1 MTATLEHPQT
11 SNSSSRV
18 RRGAAYWLVALLAV
32 LGLVVG
38 LAVGYWW
45 GGSDGDTADTATRS
59 GVELTSQQERA
70 VTTVDA
76 VISALNSGDSD
87 RIDSLYSDE
96 AKYSEGTWTDRAV
109 SRDDYFEVLYSL
121 EAGGYEIVPT
131 GTAVLGEPFGVM
143 VDVSQF
149 LTATHPDRPP
159 VTLVAWFR
167 VDPESM
173 TILEASISGY

>member
-1 MTATLEHPQT
+1 MTATLERPQT
-11 SNSSSRV
+11 SNSSPRV

-45 GGSDGDTADTATRS
+45 GESDGDTADTTTRS
-59 GVELTSQQERA
+59 AVELTSQQERA
-70 VTTVDA
+70 VATVDA
-76 VISALNSGDSD
+76 VTVALNSGDSD
-87 RIDSLYSDE
+87 LIDSLYSDE
-96 AKYSEGTWTDRAV
+96 ATYSEGTWTDRAV

-121 EAGGYEIVPT
+121 EAEGYEYVSK

-149 LTATHPDRPP
+149 LTATHPDQPP

-167 VDPESM
+167 VDPETM
-173 TILEASISGY
+173 TILEASVSGY